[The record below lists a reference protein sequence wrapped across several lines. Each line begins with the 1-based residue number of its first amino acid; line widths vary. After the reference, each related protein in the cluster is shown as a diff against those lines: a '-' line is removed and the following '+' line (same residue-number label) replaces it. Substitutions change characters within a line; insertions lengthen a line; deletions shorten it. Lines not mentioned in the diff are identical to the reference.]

1 MKIRA
6 IVFGASG
13 MVGEGVL
20 LKALG
25 HRDVEAVLV
34 VGRRTCNWN
43 HPKLK
48 EIIHSDFFDYSS
60 LEGQLRGY
68 DACFFCL
75 GVSSVGMKE
84 VEYTR
89 ITYDLTMHAARTL
102 SRLNPEMTFCYVSG
116 TGTDSSEQGPMM
128 WARVKG
134 RTENH
139 LAQLPFKAV
148 YAFRPGLMKPVEGQK
163 NVKQIFKAVA
173 WPFPLWKVLF
183 PKSVCALEDVG
194 LAMIRVTQSGYA
206 KKILGNADITL
217 LAGTARSGGL

>member
-6 IVFGASG
+6 IVFGATG

-25 HRDVEAVLV
+25 HPDVEAVLV
-34 VGRRTCNWN
+34 VGRRPCNMN

-48 EIIHSDFFDYSS
+48 EIIHGDFFNYST
-60 LEGQLRGY
+60 LEDQLRGY

-84 VEYTR
+84 DEYTR
-89 ITYDLTMHAARTL
+89 LTYDLTMKAAKTL
-102 SRLNPEMTFCYVSG
+102 SRLNPGMTFCYVSG
-116 TGTDSSEQGPMM
+116 TGTDSSEQGRLM

-139 LAQLPFKAV
+139 LAKLPFKAV

-163 NVKQIFKAVA
+163 NVKRIFEIVA

-194 LAMIRVTQSGYA
+194 LAMIRVAQAGYS
-206 KKILGNADITL
+206 KKILENMDITH
-217 LAGTARSGGL
+217 LAQ

>member
-6 IVFGASG
+6 IVFGATG

-25 HRDVEAVLV
+25 HPDVEAVLV
-34 VGRRTCNWN
+34 VGRRPCNMN
-43 HPKLK
+43 HPKQK
-48 EIIHSDFFDYSS
+48 EIIHGDFFNYST
-60 LEGQLRGY
+60 LEDQLRGY

-84 VEYTR
+84 DEYTR
-89 ITYDLTMHAARTL
+89 LTYDLTMKAAKTL
-102 SRLNPEMTFCYVSG
+102 SRLNPGMTFCYVSG
-116 TGTDSSEQGPMM
+116 TGTDSSEQGRLM

-139 LAQLPFKAV
+139 LAKLPFKAV

-163 NVKQIFKAVA
+163 NVKRIFEIVA

-194 LAMIRVTQSGYA
+194 LAMIRVAQAGYS
-206 KKILGNADITL
+206 KKILENMDITH
-217 LAGTARSGGL
+217 LAQ